1 MAGENEWAIPT
12 HNPQGYAV
20 YHGPLPWDFPTME
33 EFEQANDEFWES
45 QDTHKRNKSQHGK
58 EE

>member
-1 MAGENEWAIPT
+1 
-12 HNPQGYAV
+12 
-20 YHGPLPWDFPTME
+20 ME